1 MCLKERLDSL
11 QPDSQFI
18 YTNAYYPLYI
28 HNRVSTNNVVFV
40 SLLTFGFWFF
50 RIRQFTQQ
58 PNIIGFVPA
67 LLRVSCIFRFCGKP
81 TNTNYNLNIYI
92 LHSVFMFEPSCLK
105 VVFTS
110 RVFRNQKSMKV
121 IIHGR
126 SSKKMWDWV
135 YLNVDYVDLFYSKY
149 YFQCRKAS
157 YEKLSWWH

>member
-1 MCLKERLDSL
+1 MLTTH
-11 QPDSQFI
+11 FI
-18 YTNAYYPLYI
+18 YTIEFQRIMWYSWAYSRLASGFFVFANSP
-28 HNRVSTNNVVFV
+28 NN
-40 SLLTFGFWFF
+40 LA
-50 RIRQFTQQ
+50 
-58 PNIIGFVPA
+58 NIIGFVPA

-126 SSKKMWDWV
+126 ASKKMWDWV

-149 YFQCRKAS
+149 YFQSRKAS

>member
-50 RIRQFTQQ
+50 VFANS
-58 PNIIGFVPA
+58 PNNLANIIGFVPA

-121 IIHGR
+121 ILHGR
-126 SSKKMWDWV
+126 SSKKM
-135 YLNVDYVDLFYSKY
+135 
-149 YFQCRKAS
+149 
-157 YEKLSWWH
+157 